1 MSERPGDSLS
11 GLRVMVAEDQLL
23 IAELIE
29 EILLSLDC
37 VVIGPVRNLDD
48 ALCAI
53 RTNEIDGALLDLNLG
68 GTRIDPAAHELALRN
83 IPFIMMTGQG
93 NLLECPALIAHAPVL
108 YKPFKIQQLEGIM
121 MGTFRRQAGSG
132 PNGLA
137 GDPRHAA

>member
-1 MSERPGDSLS
+1 MRRHVSFADLVYGYRQRGDMSERPSDSLS
-11 GLRVMVAEDQLL
+11 RLRVMVAEDQLL

-68 GTRIDPAAHELALRN
+68 GTRIDPAAHELAL
-83 IPFIMMTGQG
+83 
-93 NLLECPALIAHAPVL
+93 
-108 YKPFKIQQLEGIM
+108 
-121 MGTFRRQAGSG
+121 
-132 PNGLA
+132 
-137 GDPRHAA
+137 